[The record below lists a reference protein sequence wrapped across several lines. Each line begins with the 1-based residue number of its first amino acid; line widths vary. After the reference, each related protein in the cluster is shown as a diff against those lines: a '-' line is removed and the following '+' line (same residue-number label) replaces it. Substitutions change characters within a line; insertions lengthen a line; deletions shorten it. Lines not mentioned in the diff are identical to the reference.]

1 MKAVGTFL
9 VFRRVQSPL
18 FKALGISTHVTVF
31 WNVTACRFV
40 HRCQYF
46 RKKFCVQS
54 YGRKCV
60 SQITVQNLGIRSRE
74 NIEVILIWTLY
85 CYNDRFCFAYLYHQ
99 LQMLSFFFS
108 TVIIFYFHLLFI
120 PTETT
125 HFALWS
131 FPIQLRNNSMEQSPS
146 WQANRSSASQEIPH
160 RKIHYSIHNSPPPV
174 PIQTRSIHS
183 ITFIPRLKD
192 TF

>member
-1 MKAVGTFL
+1 
-9 VFRRVQSPL
+9 
-18 FKALGISTHVTVF
+18 
-31 WNVTACRFV
+31 
-40 HRCQYF
+40 
-46 RKKFCVQS
+46 
-54 YGRKCV
+54 
-60 SQITVQNLGIRSRE
+60 
-74 NIEVILIWTLY
+74 
-85 CYNDRFCFAYLYHQ
+85 
-99 LQMLSFFFS
+99 MLSFFFS

-131 FPIQLRNNSMEQSPS
+131 FSTPLRNNSMEQIPS
-146 WQANRSSASQEIPH
+146 WQANRSSASQEIPLILWN